1 MRAKQDSKAHQLVH
15 HIGDP
20 VLLAGALGLIL
31 LLGFAP
37 LSALPL
43 RDIAVLRLPLR
54 GPPSATLR
62 TRHAA
67 RVAGDDIF
75 GNGALSGQLSCR
87 GLAGERVL
95 GRVNGERFAMRD

>member
-1 MRAKQDSKAHQLVH
+1 MTRRDGNPPLPGSGCSDAHLFRWGLDRQIVLDPFGIAIDEAIGVRAKQDSKAHQLLH

-20 VLLAGALGLIL
+20 VMLAGALGVLL

-54 GPPSATLR
+54 GPPSATL
-62 TRHAA
+62 
-67 RVAGDDIF
+67 
-75 GNGALSGQLSCR
+75 
-87 GLAGERVL
+87 
-95 GRVNGERFAMRD
+95 